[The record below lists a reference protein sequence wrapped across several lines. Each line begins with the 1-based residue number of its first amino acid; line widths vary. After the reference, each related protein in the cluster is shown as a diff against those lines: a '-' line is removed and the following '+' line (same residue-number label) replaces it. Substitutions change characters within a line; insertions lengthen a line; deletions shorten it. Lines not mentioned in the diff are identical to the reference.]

1 MNILPLFSLPV
12 LIDKYPNSFDD
23 ELKYIRSLSTRN
35 RDRQQVGSTSFS
47 QDDFILNHSKMKKV
61 RVWIQEKINYY
72 INNILGSSNKVF
84 ITQSWVVFGSKG
96 QSLHIHNHPNSIV
109 SAVWYPYLT
118 REQSPLILTQL
129 GLPFNLELKIKNDN
143 QWNSKSVAA
152 PLETGHLII
161 FPSSVYHSVDVS
173 HSNDTRISLALN
185 TWTTDEVGNRDIYTS
200 NSTGNSKGFGV

>member
-23 ELKYIRSLSTRN
+23 ELKYIRSLPLRN

-47 QDDFILNHSKMKKV
+47 QDNFILNHSKMKKV
-61 RVWIQEKINYY
+61 RVWIQEKINFY

-96 QSLHIHNHPNSIV
+96 QNLHIHNHPNSIV

-118 REQSPLILTQL
+118 KEQSPLILTQL
-129 GLPFNLELKIKNDN
+129 GLPFTLKLKIKNDN
-143 QWNSKSVAA
+143 QWNSKSGAA

-173 HSNDTRISLALN
+173 DSNDTRISLALN
-185 TWTTDEVGNRDIYTS
+185 TWTTDEVGNQDIYTS
-200 NSTGNSKGFGV
+200 NSTGNSKGFK

>member
-61 RVWIQEKINYY
+61 RVWIREKINYY

-96 QSLHIHNHPNSIV
+96 QNLHIHNHPNSIV

-118 REQSPLILTQL
+118 KEQSPLILTQL
-129 GLPFNLELKIKNDN
+129 GLPFTLELKIKNDN

-200 NSTGNSKGFGV
+200 NSTGNSKGFK

>member
-129 GLPFNLELKIKNDN
+129 GLPFNLELKMKNNN
-143 QWNSKSVAA
+143 QWNSTSVAA

-161 FPSSVYHSVDVS
+161 FPSSVYHKVDVS
-173 HSNDTRISLALN
+173 DSNDTRISLALN

-200 NSTGNSKGFGV
+200 NSIGNSKGFGV